1 MDDALQFKKSDA
13 SLQHSI
19 AETKEREAEAATAEE
34 KRPSEAGFVV
44 TRTKDLRG
52 VLCPM
57 NFVRTKL
64 ELSQLQSG
72 DVLEILLDD
81 GKPIENV
88 PGSVRLEGHTVLSE
102 KQLPDGY
109 WQVIIKKK

>member
-1 MDDALQFKKSDA
+1 MK
-13 SLQHSI
+13 
-19 AETKEREAEAATAEE
+19 AESEKEKAERGKDNTQNS
-34 KRPSEAGFVV
+34 KV

-64 ELSQLQSG
+64 ELATLKSG
-72 DVLEILLDD
+72 DTLEILLDD

-88 PGSVRLEGHTVLSE
+88 PGSVRLEGHTILSQTQHSE
-102 KQLPDGY
+102 GY
-109 WQVIIKKK
+109 WQVIIQKK